1 MIERMSVMNRNRK
14 LNRISKTV
22 ISGLLVTSLVVS
34 NGAYANAQKISKD
47 ESVYV
52 NADESGATTKITV
65 SNWLKNAGINGTIN
79 DESDLKDIQNVK
91 GDETFTQNG
100 DDVQWSAGSNDI
112 YYQGTTDKELPVGV
126 EIKYELDGKE
136 IAAKDLLGQSGKL
149 KITVSYTNKSKSTQT
164 INGEKQEMYTP
175 FVMATGIILPD
186 DKFSNVEVDDGK
198 IINEGSNNIVVG
210 FGMPGMAESL
220 DLDEDAADK
229 LPEGFTVTA
238 DVTNFSIGNTITFAS
253 PSILSDLELDDIDDL
268 DDLENKLEK
277 LVDSSEDL
285 VDGSKK
291 LSNKMGELEDKFD
304 DYQDGEKSLN
314 KGIKDLVNGGTTLKK
329 GVKDYTNG
337 VDTLAKGTQS
347 YVNGAKQITD
357 GNQKLYEAVKDMPS
371 SYKEFSDGL
380 QAYTKGVDTL
390 ADTKTA
396 KQLTDG
402 ADAVTAGI
410 GTLNENLG
418 KLESSYDNYTLL
430 ADGLKAQAAQ
440 ISDPTQ
446 KATIL
451 AYVQKLE
458 ELYQGQ
464 KASVGALVS
473 ATNKESTLKSGASQV
488 AAGIKKVMTGAQ
500 TLSGNSA
507 TLRSADQ
514 KLTSSIATL
523 TASVKKLS
531 EGSKTLSSNDRK
543 LLAGAKKILKASK
556 SVKSGSDKL
565 INGANKLKKG
575 SNKLHKATGKVADGI
590 GKLSDGADDLYE
602 GMDKFD
608 QKGIQKLNNVYED
621 DIKTLKTRLE
631 KLTDMSKDYTNF
643 SGISKGMD
651 GKVKFVIETAEV
663 KKDDEQ

>member
-291 LSNKMGELEDKFD
+291 LSDKMGELEDKFD

-314 KGIKDLVNGGTTLKK
+314 KGIKDLVNGGATLKK
-329 GVKDYTNG
+329 GVKDYTDG
-337 VDTLAKGTQS
+337 VDTLAKGTQK

-390 ADTKTA
+390 ADAKTS

-418 KLESSYDNYTLL
+418 KLESSYDNYKLL

-488 AAGIKKVMTGAQ
+488 AVGIKKVMTGAQ

-663 KKDDEQ
+663 KKDDEE

>member
-357 GNQKLYEAVKDMPS
+357 GNKKLYEAVKDMPS

-418 KLESSYDNYTLL
+418 KLESSYDNYKFL

-458 ELYQGQ
+458 ELYRGQ

-488 AAGIKKVMTGAQ
+488 AVGIKKVMTGAQ

>member
-347 YVNGAKQITD
+347 YVNGARQITD

-418 KLESSYDNYTLL
+418 KLESSYDNYKLL

>member
-79 DESDLKDIQNVK
+79 DESNLKDIQNVK

-304 DYQDGEKSLN
+304 DYQDGEKSMN

-347 YVNGAKQITD
+347 YVNGAKQITN

-418 KLESSYDNYTLL
+418 KLESSYDNYKLL
-430 ADGLKAQAAQ
+430 AEGLKAQAAQ

-488 AAGIKKVMTGAQ
+488 AVGIKKVMTGAQ

-602 GMDKFD
+602 GMDKFN

>member
-91 GDETFTQNG
+91 GDETFTQN
-100 DDVQWSAGSNDI
+100 SAGSNDI

-418 KLESSYDNYTLL
+418 KLESSYDNYKLL

-473 ATNKESTLKSGASQV
+473 ATNNKSTLKSGASQV

-531 EGSKTLSSNDRK
+531 EGSKKLSSNDRK

>member
-238 DVTNFSIGNTITFAS
+238 DVTDFSIGNTITFAS

-277 LVDSSEDL
+277 LVDSSEEL

-291 LSNKMGELEDKFD
+291 LSDKMGELEDKFD

-314 KGIKDLVNGGTTLKK
+314 KGIKDLVNGGATLKK
-329 GVKDYTNG
+329 GVKDYTDG
-337 VDTLAKGTQS
+337 VDTLAKGTQK

-418 KLESSYDNYTLL
+418 KLESSYDNYKLL

-440 ISDPTQ
+440 ISDPKQ

-473 ATNKESTLKSGASQV
+473 ATNNESTLKSGASQV
-488 AAGIKKVMTGAQ
+488 ASGIKKVMTGAQ

-575 SNKLHKATGKVADGI
+575 SNKLHKATGKVSDGI

-643 SGISKGMD
+643 SGLSKGMD

-663 KKDDEQ
+663 KKDDEE

>member
-65 SNWLKNAGINGTIN
+65 SNWLKNAGINGMIN

-238 DVTNFSIGNTITFAS
+238 DVTDFSIGNTITFAS

-390 ADTKTA
+390 VDTKTA

-418 KLESSYDNYTLL
+418 KLESSYDNYKLL

-473 ATNKESTLKSGASQV
+473 ATNNKSTLKSGASQV

-531 EGSKTLSSNDRK
+531 EGSKKLSSNDRK

>member
-238 DVTNFSIGNTITFAS
+238 DVTDFSIGNTITFAS

-314 KGIKDLVNGGTTLKK
+314 KGIKDLVNGGATLKK
-329 GVKDYTNG
+329 GVKDYTDG
-337 VDTLAKGTQS
+337 VDTLAKGTQK

-390 ADTKTA
+390 ADAKTS

-418 KLESSYDNYTLL
+418 KLESSYDNYKLL

-575 SNKLHKATGKVADGI
+575 SNKLHKATGKVSDGI

-643 SGISKGMD
+643 SGLSKGMD

-663 KKDDEQ
+663 KKDDEE

>member
-1 MIERMSVMNRNRK
+1 MIERMSIMNRNRK

-65 SNWLKNAGINGTIN
+65 SNWLKNAGINGMIN

-238 DVTNFSIGNTITFAS
+238 DVTDFSIGNTITFAS

-291 LSNKMGELEDKFD
+291 LSNKMGQLEDKFD

-329 GVKDYTNG
+329 GVKEYTDG

-357 GNQKLYEAVKDMPS
+357 GNQKLYSAVKDMPS
-371 SYKEFSDGL
+371 SYKEFSNGL

-390 ADTKTA
+390 ADEKTA

-402 ADAVTAGI
+402 ADAIAAGI

-418 KLESSYDNYTLL
+418 KLESSYDNYKLL

-473 ATNKESTLKSGASQV
+473 ATNNKSTLKSGASQV

-590 GKLSDGADDLYE
+590 GKLSDGANDLYE

-643 SGISKGMD
+643 SGLSKGMD

-663 KKDDEQ
+663 KKDDEE

>member
-357 GNQKLYEAVKDMPS
+357 GNKKLYEAVKDMPS

-418 KLESSYDNYTLL
+418 KLESSYDNYKLL

-458 ELYQGQ
+458 ELYRGQ

-488 AAGIKKVMTGAQ
+488 AVGIKKVMTGAQ
-500 TLSGNSA
+500 TPF
-507 TLRSADQ
+507 R
-514 KLTSSIATL
+514 
-523 TASVKKLS
+523 
-531 EGSKTLSSNDRK
+531 
-543 LLAGAKKILKASK
+543 
-556 SVKSGSDKL
+556 
-565 INGANKLKKG
+565 
-575 SNKLHKATGKVADGI
+575 
-590 GKLSDGADDLYE
+590 
-602 GMDKFD
+602 
-608 QKGIQKLNNVYED
+608 
-621 DIKTLKTRLE
+621 
-631 KLTDMSKDYTNF
+631 
-643 SGISKGMD
+643 
-651 GKVKFVIETAEV
+651 
-663 KKDDEQ
+663 

>member
-314 KGIKDLVNGGTTLKK
+314 KGIKDLVNGGTILKK

-418 KLESSYDNYTLL
+418 KLESSYDNYKLL

>member
-238 DVTNFSIGNTITFAS
+238 DVTDFSIGNTITFAS

-347 YVNGAKQITD
+347 YVNGAKRITD

-418 KLESSYDNYTLL
+418 KLESSYDNYKLL

-473 ATNKESTLKSGASQV
+473 ATNNKSTLKSGASQV

-531 EGSKTLSSNDRK
+531 EGSKKLSSNDRK

>member
-418 KLESSYDNYTLL
+418 KLESSYDNYKLL

-464 KASVGALVS
+464 KASVGVLVS

>member
-1 MIERMSVMNRNRK
+1 MIERMSIMNRNRK

-238 DVTNFSIGNTITFAS
+238 DVTDFSIGNTITFAS

-418 KLESSYDNYTLL
+418 KLESSYDNYKLL

-473 ATNKESTLKSGASQV
+473 ATNNKSTLKSGASQV

-531 EGSKTLSSNDRK
+531 EGSKKLSSNDRK

-590 GKLSDGADDLYE
+590 GKLFDGADDLYE

>member
-418 KLESSYDNYTLL
+418 KLESSYDNYKLL

-458 ELYQGQ
+458 ELYRGQ

-488 AAGIKKVMTGAQ
+488 AVGIKKVMTGAQ

-663 KKDDEQ
+663 KKDDEE

>member
-357 GNQKLYEAVKDMPS
+357 GNKKLYEAVKDMPS

-418 KLESSYDNYTLL
+418 KLESSYDNYKLL

-458 ELYQGQ
+458 ELYRGQ

-488 AAGIKKVMTGAQ
+488 AVGIKKVMTGAQ

-531 EGSKTLSSNDRK
+531 EGSKKLSSNDRK

>member
-100 DDVQWSAGSNDI
+100 DDVKWSAGSNDI

-418 KLESSYDNYTLL
+418 KLESSYDNYKLL

>member
-1 MIERMSVMNRNRK
+1 MNRNRK

-91 GDETFTQNG
+91 GDETFIQNG

-347 YVNGAKQITD
+347 YVNGAKQITN

-418 KLESSYDNYTLL
+418 KLESSYDNYKLL
-430 ADGLKAQAAQ
+430 AEGLKAQAAQ

-488 AAGIKKVMTGAQ
+488 AVGIKKVMTGAQ

>member
-1 MIERMSVMNRNRK
+1 MNRNRK

-304 DYQDGEKSLN
+304 DYQNGEKSLN

-357 GNQKLYEAVKDMPS
+357 GNKKLYEAVKDMPS

-418 KLESSYDNYTLL
+418 KLESSYDNYKLL

-458 ELYQGQ
+458 ELYRGQ

-488 AAGIKKVMTGAQ
+488 AVGIKKVMTGAQ

>member
-337 VDTLAKGTQS
+337 VDTLAKGTQK

-371 SYKEFSDGL
+371 SFKEFSDGL

-390 ADTKTA
+390 ADAKTS

-418 KLESSYDNYTLL
+418 KLESSYDNYKLL
-430 ADGLKAQAAQ
+430 AEGLKAQAAQ

-531 EGSKTLSSNDRK
+531 EGSKKLSSNDRK

>member
-418 KLESSYDNYTLL
+418 KLESSYDNYKLL

>member
-52 NADESGATTKITV
+52 NADESGTTTKITV

-238 DVTNFSIGNTITFAS
+238 NVTDFSIGNTITFAS

-418 KLESSYDNYTLL
+418 KLESSYDNYKLL

-473 ATNKESTLKSGASQV
+473 ATNNKSTLKSGASQV

-531 EGSKTLSSNDRK
+531 EGSKKLSSNDRK

>member
-238 DVTNFSIGNTITFAS
+238 DVTDFSIGNTITFAS

-304 DYQDGEKSLN
+304 DYQNGEKSLN

-337 VDTLAKGTQS
+337 VDTLAKVTQS

-357 GNQKLYEAVKDMPS
+357 GNKKLYEAVKDMPS

-418 KLESSYDNYTLL
+418 KLESSYDNYKLL

-458 ELYQGQ
+458 ELYRGQ

-488 AAGIKKVMTGAQ
+488 AVGIKKVMTGAQ

>member
-238 DVTNFSIGNTITFAS
+238 DVTDFSIGNTITFAS

-418 KLESSYDNYTLL
+418 KLESSYDNYKLL

-458 ELYQGQ
+458 ELYRGQ

-488 AAGIKKVMTGAQ
+488 AVGIKKVMTGAQ

>member
-164 INGEKQEMYTP
+164 INGEKQEMYSP

-418 KLESSYDNYTLL
+418 KLESSYDNYKLL

-473 ATNKESTLKSGASQV
+473 ATNNKSTLKSGASQV

-531 EGSKTLSSNDRK
+531 EGSKKLSSNDRK

>member
-79 DESDLKDIQNVK
+79 DESNLKDIQNVK

-149 KITVSYTNKSKSTQT
+149 KITVSYTNKSKSTQR

-238 DVTNFSIGNTITFAS
+238 DVTDFSIGNTITFAS

-314 KGIKDLVNGGTTLKK
+314 KGIKDLVNGGATLKK
-329 GVKDYTNG
+329 GVKDYTDG
-337 VDTLAKGTQS
+337 VDTLAKGTQK

-418 KLESSYDNYTLL
+418 KLESSYDNYKLL

-575 SNKLHKATGKVADGI
+575 SNKLHKATGKVSDGI

-643 SGISKGMD
+643 SGLSKGMD

-663 KKDDEQ
+663 KKDDEE

>member
-347 YVNGAKQITD
+347 YVNGTKQITD
-357 GNQKLYEAVKDMPS
+357 GNKKLYEAVKDMPS

-418 KLESSYDNYTLL
+418 KLESSYDNYKFL

-458 ELYQGQ
+458 ELYRGQ

-488 AAGIKKVMTGAQ
+488 AVGIKKVMTGAQ

>member
-79 DESDLKDIQNVK
+79 DESNLKDIQNVK

-304 DYQDGEKSLN
+304 DYQDGEKSMN

-347 YVNGAKQITD
+347 YVNGAKQITN

-418 KLESSYDNYTLL
+418 KLESSYDNYKLL
-430 ADGLKAQAAQ
+430 AEGLKAQAAQ

-488 AAGIKKVMTGAQ
+488 AVGIKKVMTGAQ

-663 KKDDEQ
+663 KEDDEQ

>member
-337 VDTLAKGTQS
+337 VDTLAKGTQK

-380 QAYTKGVDTL
+380 QAYTTGVDTL
-390 ADTKTA
+390 ADAKTS

-418 KLESSYDNYTLL
+418 KLESSYDNYKLL
-430 ADGLKAQAAQ
+430 AEGLKAQAAQ

-531 EGSKTLSSNDRK
+531 EGSKKLSSNDRK

>member
-238 DVTNFSIGNTITFAS
+238 DVTDFSIGNTITFAS

-314 KGIKDLVNGGTTLKK
+314 KGIKDLVNGGATLKK
-329 GVKDYTNG
+329 GVKDYTDG
-337 VDTLAKGTQS
+337 VDTLAKGTQK

-418 KLESSYDNYTLL
+418 KLESSYDNYKLL

-488 AAGIKKVMTGAQ
+488 AVGIKKVMTGAQ

-575 SNKLHKATGKVADGI
+575 SNKLHKATGKVSDGI

-643 SGISKGMD
+643 SGLSKGMD

>member
-1 MIERMSVMNRNRK
+1 MNERMSIMNRNRK

-100 DDVQWSAGSNDI
+100 EDVQWSAGSNDI

-238 DVTNFSIGNTITFAS
+238 DVTDFSIGNTITFAS

-314 KGIKDLVNGGTTLKK
+314 KGIKDLVKGGTTLKK
-329 GVKDYTNG
+329 GVKEYTDG

-418 KLESSYDNYTLL
+418 KLESSYDNYKLL

-440 ISDPTQ
+440 ISDPKQ

-464 KASVGALVS
+464 KASVDALVS
-473 ATNKESTLKSGASQV
+473 ATNNESTLKSGASQV

-575 SNKLHKATGKVADGI
+575 SNTLHKATGKVADGI
-590 GKLSDGADDLYE
+590 GKLSDGANDLYE

-663 KKDDEQ
+663 KKDDEE

>member
-1 MIERMSVMNRNRK
+1 MNRNRK

-52 NADESGATTKITV
+52 NADESGTTTKITV

-149 KITVSYTNKSKSTQT
+149 KITVSYTNKSKFTQT

-418 KLESSYDNYTLL
+418 KLESSYDNYKLL

-473 ATNKESTLKSGASQV
+473 ATNNKSTLKSGASQV

-531 EGSKTLSSNDRK
+531 EGSKKLSSNDRK

>member
-52 NADESGATTKITV
+52 NADESGTTTKITV

-149 KITVSYTNKSKSTQT
+149 KITVSYTNKSKFTQT

-238 DVTNFSIGNTITFAS
+238 DVTDFSIGNTITFAS

-418 KLESSYDNYTLL
+418 KLESSYDNYKLL

-473 ATNKESTLKSGASQV
+473 ATNNKSTLKSGASQV

-531 EGSKTLSSNDRK
+531 EGSKKLSSNDRK

>member
-52 NADESGATTKITV
+52 NADESGTTTKITV

-238 DVTNFSIGNTITFAS
+238 DVTDFSIGNTITFAS

-418 KLESSYDNYTLL
+418 KLESSYDNYKLL

-440 ISDPTQ
+440 ISNPTQ

-473 ATNKESTLKSGASQV
+473 ATNNKSTLKSGASQV

-531 EGSKTLSSNDRK
+531 EGSKKLSSNDRK

-608 QKGIQKLNNVYED
+608 QKGIQILNNVYED

>member
-1 MIERMSVMNRNRK
+1 MNRNRK

-418 KLESSYDNYTLL
+418 KLESSYDNYKLI

-473 ATNKESTLKSGASQV
+473 ATNNKSTLKSGASQV

-531 EGSKTLSSNDRK
+531 EGSKKLSSNDRK

>member
-337 VDTLAKGTQS
+337 VDTLAKGTQK

-390 ADTKTA
+390 ADAKTS

-418 KLESSYDNYTLL
+418 KLESSYDNYKLL
-430 ADGLKAQAAQ
+430 AEGLKAQAAQ

-531 EGSKTLSSNDRK
+531 EGSKKLSSNDRK
-543 LLAGAKKILKASK
+543 LLAGAKKILKAGK

>member
-91 GDETFTQNG
+91 GDEAFTQNG

-238 DVTNFSIGNTITFAS
+238 DVTDFSIGNTITFAS

-390 ADTKTA
+390 ADAKTS

-418 KLESSYDNYTLL
+418 KLESSYDNYKLL
-430 ADGLKAQAAQ
+430 ADGLKAQADQ

-473 ATNKESTLKSGASQV
+473 ATNNESTLKSGASQV
-488 AAGIKKVMTGAQ
+488 ASGIKKVMTGAQ

-575 SNKLHKATGKVADGI
+575 SNKLHKATGKVSDGI

-643 SGISKGMD
+643 SGLSKGMD

-663 KKDDEQ
+663 KKDDEE